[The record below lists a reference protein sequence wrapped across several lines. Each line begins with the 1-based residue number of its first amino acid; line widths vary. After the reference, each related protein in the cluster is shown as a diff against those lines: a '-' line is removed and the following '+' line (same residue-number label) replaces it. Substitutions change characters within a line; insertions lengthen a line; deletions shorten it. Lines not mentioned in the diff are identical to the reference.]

1 MPHRLRHATRRIAAA
16 APKLLRDLAGLL
28 GVAILSY
35 GAWLAWPPAGY
46 IVGGALMLAG
56 VLLSARQDAPAP
68 AADGDG

>member
-1 MPHRLRHATRRIAAA
+1 MSRRRHTLS
-16 APKLLRDLAGLL
+16 LLMRDLAGL
-28 GVAILSY
+28 VAVAAISY

-46 IVGGALMLAG
+46 IVGGALVLAG